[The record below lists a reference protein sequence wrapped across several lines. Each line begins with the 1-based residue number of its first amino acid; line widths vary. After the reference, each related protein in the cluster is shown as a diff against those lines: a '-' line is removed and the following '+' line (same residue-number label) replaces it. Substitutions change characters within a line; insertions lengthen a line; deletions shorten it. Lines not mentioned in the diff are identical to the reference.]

1 MLDSTSAYRTTQV
14 VSGRPIDQVVLLYHG
29 AIRFATIH
37 LGALDRGDLEAAH
50 NASIRSQAIVAG
62 LREVLDLSAG
72 PVAGQLDALY
82 DFITR
87 RLMAGN
93 TAKQAAPT
101 IEAIELLR
109 DLLGA
114 WQSIAATPAT
124 PDPRPIGLATPSVSG
139 AFALAGQSG
148 GRSAAALVAGAGSIG
163 HVA

>member
-1 MLDSTSAYRTTQV
+1 MFDSTVAYRTTQV
-14 VSGRPIDQVVLLYHG
+14 VSSRPIDQVVLLYHG

-82 DFITR
+82 DFIHR
-87 RLMAGN
+87 RLTEGN
-93 TAKQAAPT
+93 TAKDGAPT

-109 DLLGA
+109 GLLEA
-114 WQSIAATPAT
+114 WQ
-124 PDPRPIGLATPSVSG
+124 
-139 AFALAGQSG
+139 ALAAAPAPAPVANGSPSLFGQGARHPG
-148 GRSAAALVAGAGSIG
+148 GAPRHALPAGALGG
-163 HVA
+163 VA

>member
-1 MLDSTSAYRTTQV
+1 MFDSTAAYRTTQV
-14 VSGRPIDQVVLLYHG
+14 VSSRPIDQVVLLYHG

-82 DFITR
+82 DFIHR
-87 RLMAGN
+87 RLTEGN
-93 TAKQAAPT
+93 TAKDGAPT

-109 DLLGA
+109 SLLEA
-114 WQSIAATPAT
+114 WQTLAASPPVAASGSASSNRLAQAARHGAPAA
-124 PDPRPIGLATPSVSG
+124 RLALPG
-139 AFALAGQSG
+139 
-148 GRSAAALVAGAGSIG
+148 AALGGA
-163 HVA
+163 A